1 MRITRTLGF
10 AGALILSALVGGTL
24 IGSAFATEDTDDA
37 ETSGRGEYCEVFMDA
52 LAAELSVDRDG
63 LVAAGRSAANT
74 ALDAAVAAGDLDA
87 EHADALR
94 ARIAESDGTGC
105 AWIGKG
111 FAAGFDRGLDRGFD
125 RGAAKGFL
133 GGNVFEAAA
142 DALDI
147 KSSELIGQLRDA
159 GSLEALSEELS
170 ATYADVAASV
180 LAAVQAD
187 LDAAVAEGMD
197 EKHADTIIER
207 LTNWLDGGGELGGF
221 GRGHGFP
228 GRGHGPWGDRG
239 GDDPESEESGS

>member
-52 LAAELSVDRDG
+52 LAGELSVDRDG
-63 LVAAGRSAANT
+63 LIAAGRSAANT

-94 ARIAESDGTGC
+94 TRIAESDGTGC

-111 FAAGFDRGLDRGFD
+111 FAAGFDRDFN

-133 GGNVFEAAA
+133 GGNVYEAAA

-147 KSSELIGQLRDA
+147 ESSELIGQLRDA
-159 GSLEALSEELS
+159 GSLEALSEDLS
-170 ATYADVAASV
+170 ATYADVTASV

-197 EKHADTIIER
+197 EEHADTVIER
-207 LTNWLDGGGELGGF
+207 LTNWLDGGGEARGF

>member
-1 MRITRTLGF
+1 MRFTRTLGL

-24 IGSAFATEDTDDA
+24 IGSALATEDTDDA
-37 ETSGRGEYCEVFMDA
+37 ETSGRGEYCKVFMDA

-94 ARIAESDGTGC
+94 ARIAKADGTGC

-111 FAAGFDRGLDRGFD
+111 FAAGFERGLD

-147 KSSELIGQLRDA
+147 ESSELIGQLRDA
-159 GSLEALSEELS
+159 GSLEALSEELG
-170 ATYADVAASV
+170 ATYADVTASV

-187 LDAAVAEGMD
+187 LAAAVAEGMD
-197 EKHADTIIER
+197 EERADTVIKR

-228 GRGHGPWGDRG
+228 GRGHGPWSDRG
-239 GDDPESEESGS
+239 GDDPESEDSGS